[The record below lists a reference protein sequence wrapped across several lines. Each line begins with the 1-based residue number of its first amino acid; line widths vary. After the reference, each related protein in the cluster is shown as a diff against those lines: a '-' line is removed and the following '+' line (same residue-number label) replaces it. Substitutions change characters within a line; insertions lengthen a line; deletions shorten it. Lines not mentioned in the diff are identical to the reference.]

1 MKSKGGQ
8 PGNTNASRKNRI
20 VSNALSRVVTQNPEK
35 IRQACERLL
44 DRAAEGDLPAFREIM
59 DRLEGKPIQAVEG
72 AGEGGS
78 ITLTISTDDKSV
90 L

>member
-20 VSNALSRVVTQNPEK
+20 VSNALSRVVTQNPDK
-35 IRQACERLL
+35 IREACEKLL
-44 DRAAEGDLPAFREIM
+44 DRAVEGDLPAFREIM
-59 DRLEGKPIQAVEG
+59 DRLEGKPVQAVEG
-72 AGEGGS
+72 TGEGGT